1 MKWSEDELEYFIRK
15 HREEFDKYNANNYHE
30 EKFLSKLS
38 KRFKKFIS
46 IVPYLIRVFIIT
58 FIIFV
63 ASIWIWNSY
72 LRKDR
77 HEVTLKQKIENVINL
92 KK

>member
-1 MKWSEDELEYFIRK
+1 MTMNKDHIEEIIRNNKDVFDE
-15 HREEFDKYNANNYHE
+15 HCSDNHE
-30 EKFLSKLS
+30 NRFLVKLS
-38 KRFKKFIS
+38 RRFKKFIS
-46 IVPYLIRVFIIT
+46 IIPHLFLVFVIT

-77 HEVTLKQKIENVINL
+77 HEITLKQKIESILTL